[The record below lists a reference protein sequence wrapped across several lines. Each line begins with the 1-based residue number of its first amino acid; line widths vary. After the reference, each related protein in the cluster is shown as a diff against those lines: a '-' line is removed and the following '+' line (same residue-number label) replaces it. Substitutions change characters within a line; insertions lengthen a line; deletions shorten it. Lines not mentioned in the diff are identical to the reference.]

1 SGRARPRAA
10 CCRGR
15 QRPHPY
21 RQLFGLVELPVD
33 QLLDRLD
40 RGGLVLAVGADGDD
54 RSFSSGQ
61 EENAEDRLGVDVLV
75 ALADLDVRLETRRDV
90 HELRRRACMEA
101 ELVLDLD
108 VFGDH
113 CVVTD
118 SKSDATRMAF
128 EPFSVITCA
137 SVVTSR
143 ASCCM
148 VPNLTIIG

>member
-1 SGRARPRAA
+1 
-10 CCRGR
+10 
-15 QRPHPY
+15 
-21 RQLFGLVELPVD
+21 
-33 QLLDRLD
+33 
-40 RGGLVLAVGADGDD
+40 
-54 RSFSSGQ
+54 
-61 EENAEDRLGVDVLV
+61 EDRLGVDVLV

-108 VFGDH
+108 LFGDH

-148 VPNLTIIG
+148 VPNLTIIGRLTPVTISTRFFSRKERLMLLGVPPNMSVKMITPSVPTRSSALR